1 MEIGFLSSLISP
13 ILTFLSR
20 RVILDV
26 QHEIVWE
33 RGDSA
38 EGESS
43 QKLRVKVVNVGG
55 SSVTLEP
62 LQIFL
67 PGRRPGV
74 STMVPWSKLSD
85 SPPARELR
93 LKRRERAESE
103 IDFGRVYA
111 DSEAPIKFTVR
122 TQCGK
127 EVNRTIQRDVEQEPA
142 LVHTGDLDEFLNT
155 PFVEAFV
162 YGGLDRNEV
171 RRTLMPIPQECVT
184 GHNLGEQ
191 GHIAYEDKRKPEK
204 FLHVLKDLNDQ
215 NKLSWLRGSGD
226 GIRFDRV
233 VCFIYGYGEITLLYP
248 RSVFIS
254 RRIRD
259 QSVYES
265 GPSRLVSQIMGD
277 IGSGPQWSLATTD
290 ITPSDYQ
297 RLVSS
302 IDCYHNS
309 KWKRILG
316 GGVLVQPGYK

>member
-1 MEIGFLSSLISP
+1 MKIGILSSLISP
-13 ILTFLSR
+13 IMTSLSR
-20 RVILDV
+20 RVALDV
-26 QHEIVWE
+26 WHEIVWE
-33 RGDSA
+33 GSDST

-43 QKLRVKVVNVGG
+43 QKLRVGVINVGG
-55 SSVTLEP
+55 ASVTLEP
-62 LQIFL
+62 LQVFL
-67 PGRRPGV
+67 PDRRSGI
-74 STMVPWSKLSD
+74 STMVPWRKLSV
-85 SPPARELR
+85 SPPAMELR

-103 IDFGRVYA
+103 IDLGKVYV
-111 DSEAPIKFTVR
+111 DSKAPIKFTVR

-127 EVNRTIQRDVEQEPA
+127 EINRAIRRDVEQEPS
-142 LVHTGDLDEFLNT
+142 LVHTGDIDEFLNT

-162 YGGLDRNEV
+162 YGGPDRNEV

-191 GHIAYEDKRKPEK
+191 GYIAYEDKRKPEK

-226 GIRFDRV
+226 GISFDRV

-248 RSVFIS
+248 GAVFIS

-259 QSVYES
+259 QSAYVS
-265 GPSRLVSQIMGD
+265 RPNRLVSQIMEN
-277 IGSGPQWSLATTD
+277 IGGGPLWSLATTD

-316 GGVLVQPGYK
+316 GGVLVRHGCK